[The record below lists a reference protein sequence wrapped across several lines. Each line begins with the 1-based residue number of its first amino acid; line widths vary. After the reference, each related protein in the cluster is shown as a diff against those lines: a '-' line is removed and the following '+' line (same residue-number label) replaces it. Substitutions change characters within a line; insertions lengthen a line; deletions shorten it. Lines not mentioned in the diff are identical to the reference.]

1 MRAVSGGC
9 QRAIVTII
17 KTIFR
22 LILVL
27 LLTAALVASAAFAI
41 FKIEQAGAK
50 KRAAAAEAAVASE
63 VMKIAQSCVKHQSF
77 YLTSPRGNVKFLCIW
92 IDPTPNKKDT
102 SI

>member
-1 MRAVSGGC
+1 MKVVSGGC
-9 QRAIVTII
+9 QRVTVTII

-50 KRAAAAEAAVASE
+50 KRAAAVEAAVASE

-92 IDPTPNKKDT
+92 IDPAPNKKAT